1 MSMSSQIFIVVVT
14 GLTTGQLIV
23 EYIRSIPVYS
33 THQQLVPTSKDD
45 PTLANTGFV
54 KKLDDYRDE
63 LEFQS
68 QSFIIENVNSDDEYD
83 HQIYNDIINSEHQTK
98 PLQRGVHPCFSSKF
112 FQFFTFIMSV
122 KLFVGGLSWGT
133 DDRTLR
139 SKFEEYGTV
148 EDAVVIRDRD
158 TGRSRGFGFVT
169 FSSNEEAEI
178 AIQNLNDAE
187 FDGRNIKVDRAAE
200 RSSPAPRSGGGG
212 YGGGGYGGGGG
223 GGYRGRG
230 SRGRGGYNNNRY

>member
-1 MSMSSQIFIVVVT
+1 MLYFTNDLSKVVILFSGFRVTSFHTFILATLFVISLCWCERLFNYYYENARYKKDQKRFKTLVIRTFGYAVLTILRFFYMLLIMSMSSQIFIVVVT

-83 HQIYNDIINSEHQTK
+83 HQIYNDIINSEHQSLVNK
-98 PLQRGVHPCFSSKF
+98 
-112 FQFFTFIMSV
+112 
-122 KLFVGGLSWGT
+122 
-133 DDRTLR
+133 
-139 SKFEEYGTV
+139 
-148 EDAVVIRDRD
+148 
-158 TGRSRGFGFVT
+158 
-169 FSSNEEAEI
+169 
-178 AIQNLNDAE
+178 
-187 FDGRNIKVDRAAE
+187 
-200 RSSPAPRSGGGG
+200 
-212 YGGGGYGGGGG
+212 
-223 GGYRGRG
+223 
-230 SRGRGGYNNNRY
+230 